1 MADHIYNKA
10 GSTNVTPP
18 SAIAV
23 GDTLTFNITN
33 TDVKTKYKGT
43 VLTYTFPFDCKV
55 KMEVAGARGGQGN
68 QATQKETGSGAVVTG
83 TRACKEGDTLLM
95 LVGQAGTDIESSA
108 PDGASGAGGGG
119 TFVTLKVDT
128 GGDQY
133 TGDGVGKGWRVKPL
147 IVSAGG
153 AGSVDV
159 GAKGSQPAIHGSGQS
174 RDYEGEVLVFCNG
187 GGYSKWYGSR
197 PVDNGTSF
205 LNGGFGATETSEFRE
220 QLSVAGFGGG
230 GSFTDNYRGG
240 AGGYWGGMHRATLGV
255 EPGMEASSYVATEL
269 SDITRKD
276 GANYGEGYV
285 KLTFLEIPEPKPP
298 ETPKPTGEVY
308 AKIDDVWV
316 QVI

>member
-1 MADHIYNKA
+1 MADHIYNNA
-10 GSTNVTPP
+10 GSTSVTPP

-43 VLTYTFPFDCKV
+43 LLTYTFPFDCKV
-55 KMEVAGARGGQGN
+55 KMEVAGARGGRGN
-68 QATQKETGSGAVVTG
+68 KAIQNETGSGAVVTG

-95 LVGQAGTDIESSA
+95 LVGQAGTDVEGSKG
-108 PDGASGAGGGG
+108 DGASGAGGGG

-128 GGDQY
+128 GGDLY
-133 TGDGVGKGWRVKPL
+133 TGDGVGNGWRVKPL

-153 AGSVDV
+153 AGSIDI
-159 GAKGSQPAIHGSGQS
+159 GFIGSRPALHGSGQS
-174 RDYEGEVLVFCNG
+174 RNSTEYVNDACNG

-205 LNGGFGATETSEFRE
+205 LKGGFGATDISTYKE

-230 GSFTDNYRGG
+230 GSFTDDYRGG
-240 AGGYWGGMHRATLGV
+240 AGGYWGGVFRTQSPI
-255 EPGMEASSYVATEL
+255 ESGMEASSYVDTEMT
-269 SDITRKD
+269 DITRKD

-285 KLTFLEIPEPKPP
+285 KFTFLEVPKVEP
-298 ETPKPTGEVY
+298 PKPTSEVY
-308 AKIDDVWV
+308 AKINDVWM